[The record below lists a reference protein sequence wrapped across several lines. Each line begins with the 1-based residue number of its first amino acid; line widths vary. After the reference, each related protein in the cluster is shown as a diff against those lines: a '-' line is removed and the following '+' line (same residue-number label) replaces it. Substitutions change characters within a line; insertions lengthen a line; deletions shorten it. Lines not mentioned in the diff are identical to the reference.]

1 MRVAI
6 VIPALNEAATIAR
19 VVGDVR
25 QYGLPVVVDDG
36 SRDDTAALAANAGAT
51 VVRHPANAGYD
62 AALAS
67 GFARAATLDIDVIVS
82 ADADGQLDHRAIP
95 TVIEAIAPDGIDMV
109 LGIRA
114 RSARIGEWLINRY
127 VRLRFG
133 VSDILCGMKAFRV
146 EAYRR
151 HSTAMDTGN
160 VYTQLAMTL
169 LRERAGFKTVT
180 VAVFPRDGA
189 SRFGG
194 AWRANRR
201 LLAALFRMIRD
212 DATFRR
218 RRRS

>member
-25 QYGLPVVVDDG
+25 QFGIPVVVDDG
-36 SRDDTAALAANAGAT
+36 SRDGTGDLAANAGAT
-51 VVRHPANAGYD
+51 VVRHGANAGYD

-67 GFARAATLDIDVIVS
+67 GFARAATLDIDVILS

-95 TVIEAIAPDGIDMV
+95 AVLEAIARDGIDMV

-114 RSARIGEWLINRY
+114 RSARVGEWLINRY

-133 VSDILCGMKAFRV
+133 VGDILCGMKAFRV

-151 HSTAMDTGN
+151 HATAMETGN
-160 VYTQLAMTL
+160 VYTQLAFTL
-169 LRERAGFKTVT
+169 LRARAGFET
-180 VAVFPRDGA
+180 VAVPVFPRDGA

-194 AWRANRR
+194 TLRANRR
-201 LLAALFRMIRD
+201 LLVALLRMIWSD
-212 DATFRR
+212 VTFRGKQP
-218 RRRS
+218 S